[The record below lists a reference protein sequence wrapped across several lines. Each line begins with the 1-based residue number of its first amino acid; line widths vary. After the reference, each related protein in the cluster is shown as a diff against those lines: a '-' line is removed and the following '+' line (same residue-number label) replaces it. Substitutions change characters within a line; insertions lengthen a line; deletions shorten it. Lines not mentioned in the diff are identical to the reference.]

1 MATTQQQRSGRL
13 EVRSIDYVPLNER
26 HGKIW
31 HLGPLWFMSNAQI
44 ATLAVGLISI
54 SEGASLFWS
63 VLAIVIGILV
73 GTLFMAFHSA
83 QGPQLGLPQM
93 IQSRPQ
99 FGYVGALLVWLFAYV
114 QYAGFNVFNTI
125 LGGEAMSTTAHGS
138 TKLWIVIVT
147 AVAFAIALIGYD
159 LIHRAEQWLTY
170 LMIVI
175 FGIFTIALFVIH
187 YPAGTFSLGTFKAA
201 PFFGQF
207 GVVAGYQISWA
218 IYVSDYS
225 RYMPPDVTVR
235 KTFYWTYWGSAIG
248 GAWMM
253 IVGAVLAA
261 WAGKSFDGTG
271 IAELNSVGNHVFDG
285 FGAVVLI
292 LAAIGLASV
301 TALNMYGGSLT
312 LISAIDSLK
321 KVRPTLSMRVITV
334 GFTAVLSLVGALA
347 ATHNFLTN
355 FNNFLLLI
363 LYLFIPWTAVNLVD
377 YYIVR
382 RGHYAI
388 AEIFKPDG
396 MYGRWGWRG
405 ILAYLIGFARHD
417 PVLQRRHA
425 VRGRGSQGAR
435 ERGHLVLHRA
445 AGGGRAVLH
454 LQPLHRHRG
463 RAAGGAGRGG
473 RTGAGRGPGP
483 GHRRVT
489 GPTDLRDGDLARLP
503 DVGVT
508 DLLVPPQVI
517 TAQHDAAIRER
528 HPAVVVAVH
537 GAQPD
542 AGSAARHRPHD
553 QVRLRAGRDR
563 GRQRRR
569 PAARAT
575 GPARRRKTGRTLGAS
590 RRD

>member
-1 MATTQQQRSGRL
+1 MTTTQPRL
-13 EVRSIDYVPLNER
+13 GGIEVRSIDYVPLNER
-26 HGKIW
+26 HGKVW

-63 VLAIVIGILV
+63 VLAIVIGTLV

-99 FGYVGALLVWLFAYV
+99 FGYIGALLVWLFAYV

-125 LGGEAMSTTAHGS
+125 LGGEAMSTTVHGPV
-138 TKLWIVIVT
+138 KMWVVIATLAALV
-147 AVAFAIALIGYD
+147 VALIGYD

-175 FGIFTIALFVIH
+175 FGIFTITLFVIH
-187 YPAGTFSLGTFKAA
+187 YPAGTFGIGAFKAS

-225 RYMPPDVTVR
+225 RYMPPNVTVR
-235 KTFYWTYWGSAIG
+235 RTFLWTYWGSAIG
-248 GAWMM
+248 GGWMM
-253 IVGAVLAA
+253 IVGSVLAA
-261 WAGKSFDGTG
+261 WAGKNFDGTG
-271 IAELNSVGNHVFDG
+271 IAELNSVGDHVFKG

-292 LAAIGLASV
+292 VATLGLISV

-312 LISAIDSLK
+312 LISAVDSFR
-321 KVRPTLSMRVITV
+321 KVRPTLSIRIITV
-334 GFTAVLSLVGALA
+334 GLTAALSLIGALA
-347 ATHNFLTN
+347 ASKNFLGN

-388 AEIFKPDG
+388 AEIFNPRG

-405 ILAYLIGFARHD
+405 VVAYLAGFLAMS
-417 PVLQRRHA
+417 PFFNVGTLYE
-425 VRGRGSQGAR
+425 GA
-435 ERGHLVLHRA
+435 A
-445 AGGGRAVLH
+445 AKAL
-454 LQPLHRHRG
+454 
-463 RAAGGAGRGG
+463 GGADISFFIGLPV
-473 RTGAGRGPGP
+473 AGILYYVFTRSVDVAAET
-483 GHRRVT
+483 RV
-489 GPTDLRDGDLARLP
+489 AEAEA
-503 DVGVT
+503 
-508 DLLVPPQVI
+508 
-517 TAQHDAAIRER
+517 AQLEEAAER
-528 HPAVVVAVH
+528 HETAP
-537 GAQPD
+537 
-542 AGSAARHRPHD
+542 
-553 QVRLRAGRDR
+553 
-563 GRQRRR
+563 
-569 PAARAT
+569 
-575 GPARRRKTGRTLGAS
+575 
-590 RRD
+590 

>member
-1 MATTQQQRSGRL
+1 MATTQQRRGGL

-26 HGKIW
+26 HGKVW

-63 VLAIVIGILV
+63 VLAIVIGVLV

-99 FGYVGALLVWLFAYV
+99 FGYIGALLVWLFAYV

-125 LGGEAMSTTAHGS
+125 LGGEAMSQTAHGA
-138 TKLWIVIVT
+138 TKLWVVIVT
-147 AVAFAIALIGYD
+147 LVALVVALVGYD
-159 LIHRAEQWLTY
+159 LIHKAERWLTY
-170 LMIVI
+170 LMIAV
-175 FGIFTIALFVIH
+175 FGVFTIALFLVH
-187 YPAGTFSLGTFKAA
+187 YPAGTFGIGTFKAG

-225 RYMPPDVTVR
+225 RYLRPDVTVR
-235 KTFYWTYWGSAIG
+235 TTFYWTYWGSAIG

-271 IAELNSVGNHVFDG
+271 IGELNRVGDHVFTG
-285 FGAVVLI
+285 FGAIVLI
-292 LAAIGLASV
+292 VAALGLVSV

-312 LISAIDSLK
+312 LISAVDSFK
-321 KVRPTLSMRVITV
+321 RVRPTLGMRVATV
-334 GFTAVLSLVGALA
+334 TLTAVLSVVGALA
-347 ATHNFLTN
+347 ATQNFLGN
-355 FNNFLLLI
+355 FDNFLLLI

-388 AEIFKPDG
+388 AEIFNPHG

-405 ILAYLIGFARHD
+405 VLAYLIGFAAMVPFFD
-417 PVLQRRHA
+417 VGTLFEGVAAKALGGADISFFIGLPVA
-425 VRGRGSQGAR
+425 G
-435 ERGHLVLHRA
+435 VLYWIFSRSIDVEAETRVAEAEAAELERA
-445 AGGGRAVLH
+445 A
-454 LQPLHRHRG
+454 
-463 RAAGGAGRGG
+463 
-473 RTGAGRGPGP
+473 
-483 GHRRVT
+483 
-489 GPTDLRDGDLARLP
+489 
-503 DVGVT
+503 
-508 DLLVPPQVI
+508 
-517 TAQHDAAIRER
+517 AQHEL
-528 HPAVVVAVH
+528 P
-537 GAQPD
+537 
-542 AGSAARHRPHD
+542 
-553 QVRLRAGRDR
+553 
-563 GRQRRR
+563 
-569 PAARAT
+569 
-575 GPARRRKTGRTLGAS
+575 
-590 RRD
+590 